1 MAETKNQNLCSF
13 TRNQGCAAKTRKAFL
28 KRIIN
33 SLPELTNKY
42 KKGIVCDYGSFDDA
56 AVYRLDK
63 ENSLVCT
70 VDFIT
75 PVTNDPGRFG
85 QIAVANSLSDI
96 YAKGAVPTLGL
107 NILGFPQEKIG
118 LEIIE
123 KILKA
128 AHKRAEEAG
137 ISIIGGHTINLSEI
151 FYGLAA
157 FGMVKNDELILNSGA
172 SDNDVLMLTKPL
184 GTNVVFTLA
193 NRMGAEIKP
202 AIVKNCLD
210 LACELNKV
218 PSILMKE
225 VGVNACTDISG
236 YGFIGHLSQMLEA
249 SKKKAVVYSAKVP
262 VIKESLNF
270 VQMSYHACSIEA
282 NKKDFEDSAQFSSV
296 VPAPLRELLFDA
308 HTSGGL
314 LISLPEKKAVT
325 LLSKLHKNKISHASI
340 VGRIVDAKRQK
351 SLVNVE

>member
-1 MAETKNQNLCSF
+1 MPETKIYNLCSF
-13 TRNQGCAAKTRKAFL
+13 NRHQGCAAKTRKAFL

-75 PVTNDPGRFG
+75 PVTNDPEGFG

-96 YAKGAVPTLGL
+96 YAKGAVPSLGL
-107 NILGFPQEKIG
+107 NILGFPQEKID
-118 LEIIE
+118 LAIIE
-123 KILKA
+123 NILKA
-128 AHKRAEEAG
+128 GHHKAEEAG

-157 FGMVKNDELILNSGA
+157 FGIVKNDEIIFNSGA
-172 SDNDVLMLTKPL
+172 RDNDVLILTKPL
-184 GTNVVFTLA
+184 GTNVVLTLA
-193 NRMGAEIKP
+193 NRMGARIKP
-202 AIVKNCLD
+202 AIIKNCLD
-210 LACELNKV
+210 LACGLNKV
-218 PSILMKE
+218 PSMLMKE
-225 VGVNACTDISG
+225 AGVNACTDISG

-249 SKKKAVVYSAKVP
+249 SKKKAVVYSASVP
-262 VIKESLNF
+262 VIKESLDF
-270 VQMSYHACSIEA
+270 VQMSYYACSVEV
-282 NKKDFEDSAQFSSV
+282 NKNDFMDNAQFSLSV
-296 VPAPLRELLFDA
+296 PSPLKDLLFDA

-325 LLSKLHKNKISHASI
+325 LLNKLHKNKIACASI
-340 VGRIVDAKRQK
+340 VGRVVDAKKQK
-351 SLVNVE
+351 SLVSVE

>member
-1 MAETKNQNLCSF
+1 MFNNLCSF

-28 KRIIN
+28 KRIVN

-56 AVYRLDK
+56 AIYRLDK

-75 PVTNDPGRFG
+75 PVSNDPERFG

-96 YAKGAVPTLGL
+96 YAKGAVPSLGL
-107 NILGFPQEKIG
+107 NILGFPQEKID
-118 LEIIE
+118 LAIIE

-128 AHKRAEEAG
+128 GHGKAEEAG
-137 ISIIGGHTINLSEI
+137 ISIIGGHTVNLSEI

-157 FGMVKNDELILNSGA
+157 FGIVKNDKVIFNSGA
-172 SDNDVLMLTKPL
+172 RENDVLILTKPL

-202 AIVKNCLD
+202 AIIKNCLD
-210 LACELNKV
+210 LACELNRV

-225 VGVNACTDISG
+225 VGVHACTDISG

-249 SKKKAVVYSAKVP
+249 SKKKAIIYSDRIP
-262 VIKESLNF
+262 VIKESLDF
-270 VQMSYHACSIEA
+270 VQMSYHACSVEV
-282 NKKDFEDSAQFSSV
+282 NKKDFEDNVQFLSS
-296 VPAPLRELLFDA
+296 VPAPLKDLLFDA

-314 LISLPEKKAVT
+314 LISLSEKKAVT
-325 LLSKLHKNKISHASI
+325 LLSKLHKNKIAHASTI
-340 VGRIVDAKRQK
+340 GRVVDSKKQK
-351 SLVNVE
+351 NLINVE